1 MKHKTPKGFLPIVL
15 ICLVMILATIGIAAI
30 IMPRLNQDYQ
40 GAAGSTA
47 GSIIGTLLAFLG
59 ALYLWHKEH
68 QSTKERDD
76 IAQDKNLIRESYV
89 EMGIL
94 QALHHLN
101 SKNPEIQQKRRL
113 ANINISGHASLI
125 SNDSLRSECETIAE
139 LIRDDEYLDYG
150 LPEYNRV
157 YIGQHWLKRL
167 YTLPQ
172 GSPPASVRP
181 EQYEEIKNVLDELD
195 EYIQMNI
202 EAQIEYQEEL
212 RREKQQK
219 S

>member
-1 MKHKTPKGFLPIVL
+1 
-15 ICLVMILATIGIAAI
+15 MILVTIGIAAI
-30 IMPRLNQDYQ
+30 TMPRLNQDYQ

-68 QSTKERDD
+68 QSIKARDD

-94 QALHHLN
+94 QALHHLD
-101 SKNPEIQQKRRL
+101 SKNPEIQQRRRL
-113 ANINISGHASLI
+113 ANINISGRASLI
-125 SNDSLRSECETIAE
+125 SNEPLRAECEIISE

-150 LPEYNRV
+150 LPGYNRV
-157 YIGQHWLKRL
+157 YIGQHWLKGL
-167 YTLPQ
+167 YTLPL
-172 GSPPASVRP
+172 GSSPASARP
-181 EQYEEIKNVLDELD
+181 EQYEEIKSALDEMD
-195 EYIQMNI
+195 KYIQLNI

-212 RREKQQK
+212 RREKEQK